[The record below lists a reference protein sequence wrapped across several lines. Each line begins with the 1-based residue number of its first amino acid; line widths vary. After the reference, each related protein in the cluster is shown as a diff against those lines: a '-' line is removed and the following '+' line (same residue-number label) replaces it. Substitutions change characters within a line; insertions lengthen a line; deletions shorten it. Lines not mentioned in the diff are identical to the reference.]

1 MLMLALAAGF
11 TLLVA
16 YIIYVLVTS
25 SGSDYGSNTFDAF
38 VDVSASQENSSK
50 TSGYCI

>member
-1 MLMLALAAGF
+1 MLVLAAGF

-16 YIIYVLVTS
+16 YIVYVLVTS
-25 SGSDYGSNTFDAF
+25 SGSDLRSNSFDAF

-50 TSGYCI
+50 TFCCCF